1 MTIPLTIKKRTG
13 DIVPFDEKKI
23 LEAMRK
29 AFVAQGVSIE
39 EKDLQGMADD
49 VVLRLA
55 ERIENSDYVPTVE
68 QVQDLVER
76 AIMEK
81 GYFDVAKH
89 YIIYRF
95 EHTKER
101 ARKVIEKIEEGG
113 LMVTKT
119 DGRKEKFSLEKLR
132 KAIAHRIYGLE
143 NDIDIEKIVN
153 QTSSEIYD
161 GIKTKDVARSL
172 IMVCR
177 SMMERDMA
185 YSYLAARLLITE
197 FKKEAIGPG
206 IDYAKIDE
214 QYRQVFETNVR
225 KAVELKKL
233 DERMLS
239 YDFAKLSLALKP
251 ERDNLFQYV
260 GVETLSD
267 RYLIRDPETKNALET
282 PQFFWMRVAMGLA
295 LNEKGKEEKDG

>member
-95 EHTKER
+95 EHTKE
-101 ARKVIEKIEEGG
+101 
-113 LMVTKT
+113 
-119 DGRKEKFSLEKLR
+119 
-132 KAIAHRIYGLE
+132 
-143 NDIDIEKIVN
+143 
-153 QTSSEIYD
+153 
-161 GIKTKDVARSL
+161 
-172 IMVCR
+172 
-177 SMMERDMA
+177 
-185 YSYLAARLLITE
+185 
-197 FKKEAIGPG
+197 
-206 IDYAKIDE
+206 
-214 QYRQVFETNVR
+214 
-225 KAVELKKL
+225 
-233 DERMLS
+233 
-239 YDFAKLSLALKP
+239 
-251 ERDNLFQYV
+251 
-260 GVETLSD
+260 
-267 RYLIRDPETKNALET
+267 
-282 PQFFWMRVAMGLA
+282 
-295 LNEKGKEEKDG
+295 